1 MRAYERPSLGRELF
15 ANLLAFKF
23 TVLLTPKIGTKLAA
37 KYPALPVLKPA
48 SMLLL
53 KLCGKLRGRHRRGE
67 KGNRDYG
74 FGIRELRA
82 DSGHRRNV

>member
-1 MRAYERPSLGRELF
+1 LGHD
-15 ANLLAFKF
+15 LLADLLALKF

-53 KLCGKLRGRHRRGE
+53 KLAGKQRGRHRRGRN
-67 KGNRDYG
+67 GNRG
-74 FGIRELRA
+74 
-82 DSGHRRNV
+82 